1 MKWTRRAILGVAAA
15 LAGAGGAI
23 YVSRTWDEERAGSGE
38 EREFQDLLRRT
49 VSDLKIPCNSARSFL
64 SAEAGEGRRH
74 DVRELAVSL
83 EDALERIR
91 SDDGDDQPGRWLGM
105 EPDRVIGLFEK
116 AVKEDFLGGDLCVV
130 EGWQLSLTECR
141 LAAFK
146 LLLERDLK
154 VEAAPAC
161 RKQPLRWIAPPPVL
175 SEIVPAGT
183 SVGIPFTPWRG
194 KSVINVYGT
203 DFEID
208 ARILFGGV
216 ALDSS
221 VGSSGW
227 MNAYVP
233 DDLYA
238 REGTVEVT
246 VENPDGAVSN
256 AIEFAIVLPVNE

>member
-1 MKWTRRAILGVAAA
+1 MKWTRRTILGITTA

-23 YVSRTWDEERAGSGE
+23 YVSRTWDEGKAGSGK
-38 EREFQDLLRRT
+38 EREFQDLLRRV
-49 VSDLKIPCNSARSFL
+49 VSDLKIPCNSAQIFL
-64 SAEAGEGRRH
+64 SAKASEGRER
-74 DVRELAVSL
+74 DILRFSESL
-83 EDALERIR
+83 EDTLERIR
-91 SDDGDDQPGRWLGM
+91 LDNGENHPERWSDMEPGRMIHL
-105 EPDRVIGLFEK
+105 LAK
-116 AVKEDFLGGDLCVV
+116 AVKEDFLRGDLCVV

-141 LAAFK
+141 LAALK

-154 VEAAPAC
+154 AEAAPAC

-175 SEIVPAGT
+175 SEIVPPGT
-183 SVGIPFTPWRG
+183 IVDVPFSLWRG

-203 DFEID
+203 DFEPG
-208 ARILFGGV
+208 ATILFGGV
-216 ALDSS
+216 PLDSA

-238 REGTVEVT
+238 REGTVDVT

-256 AIEFAIVLPVNE
+256 AIEFEITPGSE

>member
-15 LAGAGGAI
+15 LAGAGGAV
-23 YVSRTWDEERAGSGE
+23 YVSRIRDEETAGSGE

-64 SAEAGEGRRH
+64 SAEAGEGRGH
-74 DVRELAVSL
+74 DVRGLSVSL
-83 EDALERIR
+83 EDTLERIR
-91 SDDGDDQPGRWLGM
+91 SGDDEDHTGRWSGVEPGRMIHL
-105 EPDRVIGLFEK
+105 LAK
-116 AVKEDFLGGDLCVV
+116 AVKEDFLEGDLCVV

-146 LLLERDLK
+146 LLLERDPK
-154 VEAAPAC
+154 AEAVPAC

-175 SEIVPAGT
+175 SEIVPTGT
-183 SVGIPFTPWRG
+183 FVGVPFTPWRG
-194 KSVINVYGT
+194 KSVINVHGS

-246 VENPDGAVSN
+246 VENPDGAMSN
-256 AIEFAIVLPVNE
+256 AIEFAIVPGNE

>member
-15 LAGAGGAI
+15 LAGAGGAV
-23 YVSRTWDEERAGSGE
+23 YVSRTRDEETAGSGE
-38 EREFQDLLRRT
+38 EREFRDLLRRT

-64 SAEAGEGRRH
+64 SAEAGEGRGH
-74 DVRELAVSL
+74 DVRGLAVSL
-83 EDALERIR
+83 EDTLERIR
-91 SDDGDDQPGRWLGM
+91 SDDDEDHPGRWSGV
-105 EPDRVIGLFEK
+105 EPGRMIHLLAK

-146 LLLERDLK
+146 LLLERDPK
-154 VEAAPAC
+154 AEAAPAC
-161 RKQPLRWIAPPPVL
+161 RKQPLRWIAPPPAL
-175 SEIVPAGT
+175 SEIVPTGT
-183 SVGIPFTPWRG
+183 FVGVPFTPWRG
-194 KSVINVYGT
+194 KSVINVYGA

-256 AIEFAIVLPVNE
+256 AIEFAIVPGNE

>member
-1 MKWTRRAILGVAAA
+1 MIHLLAKAI
-15 LAGAGGAI
+15 
-23 YVSRTWDEERAGSGE
+23 
-38 EREFQDLLRRT
+38 
-49 VSDLKIPCNSARSFL
+49 
-64 SAEAGEGRRH
+64 
-74 DVRELAVSL
+74 
-83 EDALERIR
+83 
-91 SDDGDDQPGRWLGM
+91 
-105 EPDRVIGLFEK
+105 
-116 AVKEDFLGGDLCVV
+116 KEDFLEGDLCVV

-154 VEAAPAC
+154 VEVAPAC
-161 RKQPLRWIAPPPVL
+161 RKQPLHWIVSPPVL
-175 SEIVPAGT
+175 SEIVPPGT
-183 SVGIPFTPWRG
+183 SVGVPFTPWRG

-203 DFEID
+203 DFEPG

-238 REGTVEVT
+238 REGTVDVT
-246 VENPDGAVSN
+246 VENPGGAVSN
-256 AIEFAIVLPVNE
+256 AIEFAIAPGNE

>member
-1 MKWTRRAILGVAAA
+1 MKWTRRAILGIATA

-23 YVSRTWDEERAGSGE
+23 YVSRTWDEGKAGSGK

-49 VSDLKIPCNSARSFL
+49 VSDLKIPCNSARFFL
-64 SAEAGEGRRH
+64 SAKADEGQGRGI
-74 DVRELAVSL
+74 RELAVSL
-83 EDALERIR
+83 EDTLGRIR
-91 SDDGDDQPGRWLGM
+91 LDDDEDHPEHWSDM
-105 EPDRVIGLFEK
+105 EPDRMIHLFAK
-116 AVKEDFLGGDLCVV
+116 AVKKDFLRGDLCVV

-141 LAAFK
+141 LAALK
-146 LLLERDLK
+146 LLLERDLTA
-154 VEAAPAC
+154 EAAPAC

-175 SEIVPAGT
+175 SEIVPSGTFAG
-183 SVGIPFTPWRG
+183 VPFSLWHG

-203 DFEID
+203 DFETD

-216 ALDSS
+216 PLDSS

-238 REGTVEVT
+238 RERTVDVT

-256 AIEFAIVLPVNE
+256 AIEFEITPGSE

>member
-1 MKWTRRAILGVAAA
+1 MIRL
-15 LAGAGGAI
+15 LA
-23 YVSRTWDEERAGSGE
+23 
-38 EREFQDLLRRT
+38 
-49 VSDLKIPCNSARSFL
+49 
-64 SAEAGEGRRH
+64 
-74 DVRELAVSL
+74 
-83 EDALERIR
+83 
-91 SDDGDDQPGRWLGM
+91 
-105 EPDRVIGLFEK
+105 K
-116 AVKEDFLGGDLCVV
+116 AVKEDFPRGDLCVV
-130 EGWQLSLTECR
+130 GGWQLSSTECR

-146 LLLERDLK
+146 LLLEQDLEA
-154 VEAAPAC
+154 EAAPAC

-175 SEIVPAGT
+175 SEIVPPGT
-183 SVGIPFTPWRG
+183 FVGVPFSSWRG
-194 KSVINVYGT
+194 QSVINVYGS
-203 DFEID
+203 DFELG

-246 VENPDGAVSN
+246 VKNPDGAVSN